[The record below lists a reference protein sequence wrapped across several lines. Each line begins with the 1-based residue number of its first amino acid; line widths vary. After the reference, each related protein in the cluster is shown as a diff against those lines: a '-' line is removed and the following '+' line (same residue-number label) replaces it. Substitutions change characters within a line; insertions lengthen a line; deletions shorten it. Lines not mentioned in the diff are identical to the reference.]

1 MGLVAGAPVFV
12 HGAPGLWGAVG
23 GRRLGIGGRA
33 GGALGG
39 LCGGG
44 VGDALLARWSGGRVV
59 VSGAGFVLGGP
70 VCAALLLVDELQLFV
85 PLLFATFFLYTWYN
99 GPLSAVILDVVPPA
113 VRASVIGAYVL
124 FSHLAG
130 DAIAPPL
137 IGYLSDHFGL
147 RPAMLLLPSA
157 GAVGGLLIL
166 IALTTVGRDMQ
177 RVRA

>member
-1 MGLVAGAPVFV
+1 VRWARGW
-12 HGAPGLWGAVG
+12 WGG
-23 GRRLGIGGRA
+23 GGGGGCGVWGRA
-33 GGALGG
+33 GGARGG
-39 LCGGG
+39 VFGGG
-44 VGDALLARWSGGRVV
+44 GGDALLARWSGGRVV

-130 DAIAPPL
+130 DAIAPPP
-137 IGYLSDHFGL
+137 IGYLSDRFGL

-157 GAVGGLLIL
+157 GAVGGLLI
-166 IALTTVGRDMQ
+166 
-177 RVRA
+177 